1 MWELIKTGGWL
12 MLPIILSSVASL
24 AITLE
29 RAWALRRDRIA
40 PHNLVAQVWVWIKNN
55 QMDAKKIKE
64 LRDGSPL
71 GRILA
76 TGLAHSKQGRDVMKE
91 SMMDAAAREIFDMNR
106 FMNTLT
112 VIANT
117 APLLGLLGTV
127 IGMMDVFNVIV
138 IKGNGNPA
146 LLAGGISKKL
156 ITSAGGI
163 LVAVPTMYFH
173 HFLSA
178 KISNLIQHMEIES
191 IKLVEVLH
199 GERDVE
205 TEVRS

>member
-12 MLPIILSSVASL
+12 MLPIILCSIVAL
-24 AITLE
+24 AITIE
-29 RAWALRRDRIA
+29 RFWVLRRNRIA
-40 PHNLVAQVWVWIKNN
+40 PQNLVAQVWAWVKNN
-55 QMDAKKIKE
+55 QLDGKKLKE
-64 LRDGSPL
+64 LHENSPL

-76 TGLAHSKQGRDVMKE
+76 AGLVHAKQGRSLAKE
-91 SMMDAAAREIFDMNR
+91 SMMDAATREIFDMNR
-106 FMNTLT
+106 YMNTLT

-127 IGMMDVFNVIV
+127 VGMMDVFNVIV

-156 ITSAGGI
+156 IATAGGLI
-163 LVAVPTMYFH
+163 VAIPTMYFH

-178 KISNLIQHMEIES
+178 KINDLILQMEMDS
-191 IKLVEVLH
+191 ARLVELLFAEKEQE
-199 GERDVE
+199 GEARK
-205 TEVRS
+205 